1 MLKKK
6 KLIKLLKKKSIISK
20 LFNINIFG
28 IIKIIKILYERKKK
42 YWLILQSIKNLL
54 KFSYL

>member
-42 YWLILQSIKNLL
+42 Y
-54 KFSYL
+54 